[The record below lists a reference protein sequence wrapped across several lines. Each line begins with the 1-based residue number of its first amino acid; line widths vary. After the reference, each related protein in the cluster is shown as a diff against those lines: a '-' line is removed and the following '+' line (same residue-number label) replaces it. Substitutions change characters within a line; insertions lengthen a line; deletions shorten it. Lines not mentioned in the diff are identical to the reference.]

1 MVSTE
6 SLWQILTGCAVSTTS
21 MTRIPTSVSAMLA
34 LNIKMAT
41 TMLRTVG
48 ISIMM
53 SHLMVSPMAGIRR
66 HVTCTLA
73 CCSLIFMRR
82 YATIMSLYITRLCI
96 TRLYITSLYIT
107 SLFITNLY
115 VTSLYI
121 TIKCITNTRIMMLL
135 EIDTFDYQERPRI
148 LYQVAIKSMVMWR
161 RGLTTL
167 QLLRVKIQ
175 ALMKT
180 YIMFIVKSHQ
190 LSIMHNAPM
199 MSPDSSSTAMLRT
212 SLTVRSVNHKINGLT
227 STVKLEL
234 PRTFAR
240 SKNCAAK
247 TWTSSVSEAVK
258 ANLKRKT
265 RKSPQRSIIKQS
277 SSSL

>member
-1 MVSTE
+1 MKMNTIIREIE
-6 SLWQILTGCAVSTTS
+6 SIW
-21 MTRIPTSVSAMLA
+21 M
-34 LNIKMAT
+34 
-41 TMLRTVG
+41 
-48 ISIMM
+48 
-53 SHLMVSPMAGIRR
+53 
-66 HVTCTLA
+66 
-73 CCSLIFMRR
+73 
-82 YATIMSLYITRLCI
+82 Y
-96 TRLYITSLYIT
+96 
-107 SLFITNLY
+107 
-115 VTSLYI
+115 
-121 TIKCITNTRIMMLL
+121 
-135 EIDTFDYQERPRI
+135 RPRI

-161 RGLTTL
+161 TGLTTL

-240 SKNCAAK
+240 SKSCAAK
-247 TWTSSVSEAVK
+247 TGASSVSEAVK

-277 SSSL
+277 SSSLQRGSIKQNNSLQKKNPLARLDRCTMRLVVLCARLKLNR

>member
-1 MVSTE
+1 M
-6 SLWQILTGCAVSTTS
+6 
-21 MTRIPTSVSAMLA
+21 
-34 LNIKMAT
+34 
-41 TMLRTVG
+41 
-48 ISIMM
+48 
-53 SHLMVSPMAGIRR
+53 
-66 HVTCTLA
+66 
-73 CCSLIFMRR
+73 
-82 YATIMSLYITRLCI
+82 Y
-96 TRLYITSLYIT
+96 
-107 SLFITNLY
+107 
-115 VTSLYI
+115 
-121 TIKCITNTRIMMLL
+121 
-135 EIDTFDYQERPRI
+135 RPRI
-148 LYQVAIKSMVMWR
+148 LYQVAIKSMAMWR

-212 SLTVRSVNHKINGLT
+212 SLTVRSVNRKINGLT

-240 SKNCAAK
+240 SKSCAAK
-247 TWTSSVSEAVK
+247 TGASSVSEAVK

-265 RKSPQRSIIKQS
+265 RKSLQRSIIKQS
-277 SSSL
+277 SSSLQRGSIKQNNSLQKKNPLARLDRCTMRLVVLCARLKLNR

>member
-1 MVSTE
+1 M
-6 SLWQILTGCAVSTTS
+6 
-21 MTRIPTSVSAMLA
+21 
-34 LNIKMAT
+34 
-41 TMLRTVG
+41 
-48 ISIMM
+48 
-53 SHLMVSPMAGIRR
+53 
-66 HVTCTLA
+66 
-73 CCSLIFMRR
+73 
-82 YATIMSLYITRLCI
+82 Y
-96 TRLYITSLYIT
+96 
-107 SLFITNLY
+107 
-115 VTSLYI
+115 
-121 TIKCITNTRIMMLL
+121 
-135 EIDTFDYQERPRI
+135 RPRI
-148 LYQVAIKSMVMWR
+148 LYQVAIKSMAMWR

-240 SKNCAAK
+240 SKSCAAK
-247 TWTSSVSEAVK
+247 TGASSVSEAVK

-265 RKSPQRSIIKQS
+265 RKSTLSPKKSSKSPQRSIIKQS
-277 SSSL
+277 SSSLQRGSIKQNNSLQKKNPLARLDRCTMRLVVLCARLKLNR